1 MATTTAG
8 GATTAEFGRTVVKT
22 RSQGRLFF
30 TLLPAAMFLVVI
42 VGFAPTYYL
51 KTAFGTPAL
60 PVLYH
65 VHGAAFTAWMLLLI
79 LQPALVA
86 SGRTPLHRKLGVVG
100 GVLAAVMTVLAF
112 FVAIDLG
119 RRGGGPPGVPPA
131 GFTAVT
137 LFTVVVFPAFVGA
150 ALWWRQFPATHKRL
164 MMIATMELLPAG
176 VGRWPGVAD
185 LGPLG
190 FFGGADLALIALLVY
205 DRVTT
210 GRFHRATVWGGALL
224 VASQVVRVVLAFN
237 EGWQAFARSLIG

>member
-1 MATTTAG
+1 MATATSFGQTA
-8 GATTAEFGRTVVKT
+8 AKA
-22 RSQGRLFF
+22 RSHSHAFF
-30 TLLPAAMFLVVI
+30 TLLPVAMFVAVF

-51 KTAFGTPAL
+51 KTAYGTPAL
-60 PVLYH
+60 PILYH

-86 SGRTPLHRKLGVVG
+86 SGRTPLHRQLGVAG
-100 GVLAAVMTVLAF
+100 GVLAAAMTVLAW

-119 RRGGGPPGVPPA
+119 RRGGGAPGVPPA

-137 LFTVVVFPAFVGA
+137 LATVVIFPAFVGA

-185 LGPLG
+185 VGPPG
-190 FFGGADLALIALLVY
+190 FFGGADLALVALLVY

-210 GRFHRATVWGGALL
+210 GRFHRATVVGGTIL
-224 VASQVVRVVLAFN
+224 VASQVIRVVLAFN
-237 EGWQAFARSLIG
+237 EGWQAFARGLIGS